1 MKEPRQACTMML
13 HQGFDRREG
22 LPVHE
27 SLCRFAVRS
36 YIVNENDL
44 FRECRRDREKR
55 LLNGLKNSF
64 LGFGEVHLL
73 REEKSIKM
81 LLQTICLVDEVKMQ
95 VVAVGEQVHRMSGF
109 AQTVYER
116 ETFERQVCQHTHP
129 RREDVLLGSAGT
141 TIVHDLRDEGF
152 GRDQTTLKIRH
163 QLFGSDTYRFDSF
176 SLRVHAQDRTHVRL
190 THKVLEGVHATLD
203 IQVNQYASEI
213 KDIRRH
219 GCLMPWAL
227 YVSPSRR
234 MRSVPLRSI
243 LRQVFP
249 FGLAEE
255 RFSMP
260 VAV

>member
-1 MKEPRQACTMML
+1 
-13 HQGFDRREG
+13 
-22 LPVHE
+22 
-27 SLCRFAVRS
+27 
-36 YIVNENDL
+36 
-44 FRECRRDREKR
+44 
-55 LLNGLKNSF
+55 
-64 LGFGEVHLL
+64 
-73 REEKSIKM
+73 M
-81 LLQTICLVDEVKMQ
+81 LLQTICLVDEVKME
-95 VVAVGEQVHRMSGF
+95 VVAVGEQVYRVSGF

-116 ETFERQVCQHTHP
+116 ETFERQVSQHTHP
-129 RREDVLLGSAGT
+129 RREDVLFGSAGT

-163 QLFGSDTYRFDSF
+163 QLFGSDAYSFDSF
-176 SLRVHAQDRTHVRL
+176 SLRIHAQDRTHVRL

-203 IQVNQYASEI
+203 IQIYQYASEI

-249 FGLAEE
+249 FGLADE